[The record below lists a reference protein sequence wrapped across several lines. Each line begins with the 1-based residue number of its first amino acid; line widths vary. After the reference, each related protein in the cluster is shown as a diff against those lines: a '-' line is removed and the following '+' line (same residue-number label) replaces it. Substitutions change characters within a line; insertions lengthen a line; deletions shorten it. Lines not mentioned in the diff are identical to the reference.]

1 MTEHTGRCLCGQ
13 VSYKLTAEPVAS
25 RVCWCRD
32 CQYLSSNGTVN
43 AIVPTEAIEIS
54 GNIGEHTKNADSGN
68 EVRRRFC
75 PQCGSHL
82 FSDSSG
88 RPGLTVVR
96 VGTLDDPSSIKPGSN
111 IWSISAPT
119 WACLDPSLERFD
131 RQAPPLQPPAGKPEL
146 ARAA

>member
-1 MTEHTGRCLCGQ
+1 MTEQTGGCLCGQ

-32 CQYLSSNGTVN
+32 CQHLSSNGTVN
-43 AIVPTEAIEIS
+43 AIVPTAAIEIS
-54 GNIGEHTKNADSGN
+54 GNTTEYTSTTDSGN
-68 EVRRRFC
+68 QIRRRFC

-96 VGTLDDPSSIKPGSN
+96 VGTLDDPSSIKPTVN
-111 IWSISAPT
+111 IWSASAPA
-119 WACLDPSLERFD
+119 WACLDSSLERFD
-131 RQAPPLQPPAGKPEL
+131 RQAPPLQAPASKP
-146 ARAA
+146 